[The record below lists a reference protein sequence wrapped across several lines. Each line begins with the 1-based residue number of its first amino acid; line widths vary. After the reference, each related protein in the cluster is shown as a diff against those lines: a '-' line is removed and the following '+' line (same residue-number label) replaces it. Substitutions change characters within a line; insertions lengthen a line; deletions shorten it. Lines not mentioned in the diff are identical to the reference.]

1 VVTTVQCRV
10 CGRSGWMSYLVYGSF
25 TYDISTQS
33 GICGRCDAIRA
44 KKLAVPLPIISKDLK

>member
-1 VVTTVQCRV
+1 MVTGSCRG

-44 KKLAVPLPIISKDLK
+44 KKLAAVPPPIIFKGLK